1 MGLIFSIVMC
11 VCLLPVLLIMFFI
24 LYPKNWKKSKLI
36 FGVTSRKEY
45 TEGETGDTVTGIVQK
60 RRSQAVKVLIASF
73 VLAGVLILIRSVILQ
88 TTCWMLLTYA
98 SLIGIALPFVIGN
111 KEMKSL
117 KKSLGLG
124 TEKKETLID
133 IKNVGAIRTLKFSS
147 VLPPNVLGFLVLIC
161 ALLIDLKVI
170 QANTVFEGTFLSTGL
185 TALFLIVEFIITSAA
200 YIMDGLKNEVISTDS
215 DINANYNRA
224 KKKNLTDFTV
234 KFLWIHAIFLAGVLV
249 FNILFYSEIVM
260 MAIVLGYLVMLIL
273 GMLAFVRRDRKIE
286 SRYINEMT
294 VTEDED
300 DYWIGGLLYYN
311 PKNKRFNIKKRMG
324 LGSTINMA
332 HPVGKIV
339 AAVIVL
345 ILIFCYGSM
354 VYVGMAEATPIKMS
368 IEDNTLICHH
378 LSNDYEIEIDSIESI
393 TYDENIDSLT
403 FAKVAGFGMPNLLKG
418 SFSVNGEN
426 GCKVFL
432 NPENGNYIKLVSKGV
447 TYYLGAATAKET
459 KTIYETLVK

>member
-345 ILIFCYGSM
+345 ILIFC
-354 VYVGMAEATPIKMS
+354 
-368 IEDNTLICHH
+368 
-378 LSNDYEIEIDSIESI
+378 
-393 TYDENIDSLT
+393 
-403 FAKVAGFGMPNLLKG
+403 FG
-418 SFSVNGEN
+418 
-426 GCKVFL
+426 
-432 NPENGNYIKLVSKGV
+432 
-447 TYYLGAATAKET
+447 
-459 KTIYETLVK
+459 